1 MNYYPHHIGDYLS
14 VTAHLEPMEDLAYRR
29 LIELYYQLEAPLPDD
44 LDVIVRRI
52 RLREH
57 EEAVKQVLGEFFIY
71 QAGSGWLHRRCEAEI
86 AQAQSKRDK
95 AQQSAAKR
103 WETERETG
111 RDATAMPTHSE
122 RIANAVPPQ
131 SECNAPNPNPN
142 PNPNKTSNTKNT
154 SAVAP
159 PDGVCDSVW
168 SDFVDLRKAKK
179 ARLTQTALD
188 GIQAEASK
196 AGWGLEA
203 ALRECCT
210 RGWTGFKADWVRGP
224 TPPARASPNDAPA
237 ETVYQR
243 SMRQKF
249 EVLTGSKNASKTID
263 VEVHDVTA
271 RQLG

>member
-52 RLREH
+52 RLKGY
-57 EEAVKQVLGEFFIY
+57 EEAVKQVLGEFFVY
-71 QAGSGWLHRRCEAEI
+71 QAGAGWLHKRCEAEI

-95 AQQSAAKR
+95 AQQSAARR
-103 WETERETG
+103 WDVDG
-111 RDATAMPTHSE
+111 NANAMPTHSE
-122 RIANAVPPQ
+122 RIAIALPTQ
-131 SECNAPNPNPN
+131 CEGNAPNPNPN

-179 ARLTQTALD
+179 ARLTQTAVD
-188 GIQAEASK
+188 GIRAEASK

-224 TPPARASPNDAPA
+224 TATARASPGDAPA
-237 ETVYQR
+237 ETAYQR

-249 EVLTGSKNASKTID
+249 EVLTGSKDGSKTID
-263 VEVHDVTA
+263 VEVQDVTA
-271 RQLG
+271 RRLG